1 MTIRNIANPRRF
13 LHYAFSDVYFRCLAA
28 LFVCGASVGEL
39 YSLHHSLR
47 GVMKYSS
54 ASPAAADSAFGNKI
68 AIAIHGGA
76 GTIRRSAMTAEAE
89 AAYRAALTEALQ
101 AGYAVLK
108 SGGTSLD
115 AVSAAVVVLE
125 DSPLFNAGKG
135 AVLTADGATELDAA
149 IMDGATLRA
158 GAVAGVRGVKN
169 PIRLARRVM
178 DSSEHVLLVGAGA
191 EDFAAREGF
200 ERMPPEYFLT
210 ERRRQELE
218 RLRRESDDA
227 QGGAKGS
234 PRSPDETPSENIN
247 GGGDSKNPSK
257 NDVKPIKKSRPK
269 TQKIGR
275 ASAREGAPVRKAE
288 SAATTTQAPLEE
300 KKYGTVGAVALDS
313 YGNLAAAT
321 STGGMTNKRYG
332 RVGDAPIIGAG
343 TYASNSSCAVS
354 ATGHGEYFIRSVVAY
369 DIAAQMEYKRLSLK
383 DAANETVMKKLVER
397 GGSGGV
403 IAIDAQGNIAMPF
416 NSEGMYRGYIDT
428 AGNLR
433 VEIFR
438 SEEK

>member
-1 MTIRNIANPRRF
+1 MIANDTLTPPRSARRLAFAVRLSF
-13 LHYAFSDVYFRCLAA
+13 LTLITICVAGVGDAYSLYRPLHRSFPVFHGVMNAPAFSSF
-28 LFVCGASVGEL
+28 
-39 YSLHHSLR
+39 
-47 GVMKYSS
+47 
-54 ASPAAADSAFGNKI
+54 AADSAGRNMI

-108 SGGTSLD
+108 SGGTSLE

-169 PIRLARRVM
+169 PIQLARRVM
-178 DSSEHVLLVGAGA
+178 DSSAHVLLVGAGA
-191 EDFAAREGF
+191 EAFATKEGF

-210 ERRRQELE
+210 DRRRKELE

-227 QGGAKGS
+227 QGK
-234 PRSPDETPSENIN
+234 PRSPDETP
-247 GGGDSKNPSK
+247 DSAPTK
-257 NDVKPIKKSRPK
+257 NDAKPAKKSRPK
-269 TQKIGR
+269 MQKSSGAGTMER
-275 ASAREGAPVRKAE
+275 PDKEGV
-288 SAATTTQAPLEE
+288 SFAPLEE
-300 KKYGTVGAVALDS
+300 KKYGTVGAVALDK
-313 YGNLAAAT
+313 YGNIAAAT

-369 DIAAQMEYKRLSLK
+369 DIAAQMEYKGLGLK
-383 DAANETVMKKLVER
+383 EAADETVMKKLVER

-403 IAIDAQGNIAMPF
+403 IAIDAKGNIAMPF
-416 NSEGMYRGYIDT
+416 NSEGMYRGCIDT
-428 AGNLR
+428 AGNIR

-438 SEEK
+438 SE

>member
-1 MTIRNIANPRRF
+1 MR
-13 LHYAFSDVYFRCLAA
+13 
-28 LFVCGASVGEL
+28 
-39 YSLHHSLR
+39 
-47 GVMKYSS
+47 YSS
-54 ASPAAADSAFGNKI
+54 APPAAADSAFGNKI

-178 DSSEHVLLVGAGA
+178 DSSAHVLLVGAGA

-227 QGGAKGS
+227 QGGAKGK
-234 PRSPDETPSENIN
+234 PRSPDETPGENIN
-247 GGGDSKNPSK
+247 GGDSQNPSK
-257 NDVKPIKKSRPK
+257 NDVKPTKKSRPK
-269 TQKIGR
+269 TQKSSR
-275 ASAREGAPVRKAE
+275 ASATESAPLREAE
-288 SAATTTQAPLEE
+288 SAAPTTQAPLEE
-300 KKYGTVGAVALDS
+300 KKYGTVGAVALDG

-369 DIAAQMEYKRLSLK
+369 DIAAQIEYKRLSLK

-403 IAIDAQGNIAMPF
+403 IAIDAQGNIATPF

-428 AGNLR
+428 AGNLC